1 MTNSNFEDSQTNSV
15 SNNPVYSVGEFSHV
29 IKKLVETNFSYVRIR
44 GEISRPSF
52 PGSGHVYF
60 TLKDADGTIAAII
73 WKYTIPR
80 LSVKPEEG
88 MEVICTGK
96 ITTFAGQSKYQI
108 IVDNMEIAGEGALLK
123 MLEDR
128 RKKFLAEGLF
138 NPEHKKP
145 IPYLPKIIAVI
156 TSPSGA
162 VIKDILHRLSDRFP
176 SHVYIWPVAVQGE
189 GSAKQVSNAID
200 QLNQLSKETNVKSP
214 DLIIVARGGG
224 SLEDLWSFN
233 EEIVVRSVFN
243 SSIPIISAVGHE
255 TDTTLIDFVSDLRAP
270 TPTGAAEKSVPVRD
284 ELKARVGELGL
295 RIHSSFV
302 SKVNNNKDH
311 LRNLV
316 RLLGKPDQ
324 ILDNK
329 SQKLDYAYRDLE
341 NLFQNIFVDQ
351 KNKISQFT
359 QRLLPPKVLINNLHA
374 KKQLLDTRFR
384 NLIENLIDKKQTRF
398 ISLGKLLEAASF
410 KRVLDRGFSLVMDSD
425 GNPIKLSSQAANKA
439 LVNIKFADET
449 RSAQLDVK

>member
-73 WKYTIPR
+73 WKYTLPR
-80 LSVKPEEG
+80 LSIKPEEG

-108 IVDNMEIAGEGALLK
+108 IVDNMEVAGEGALLK

-128 RKKFLAEGLF
+128 RKKLLAEGLF

-145 IPYLPKIIAVI
+145 IPYLPEIIAVI

-243 SSIPIISAVGHE
+243 STIPIISAVGHE

-295 RIHSSFV
+295 RIHSSFL
-302 SKVNNNKDH
+302 SKVNNNRDY
-311 LRNLV
+311 LRNLF

-351 KNKISQFT
+351 KNKISQFA
-359 QRLLPPKVLINNLHA
+359 QRLLPPKVLINNLDA

-410 KRVLDRGFSLVMDSD
+410 KRVLDRGFSLVMDSE
-425 GNPIKLSSQAANKA
+425 GSPIKLSSQVSNKA
-439 LVNIKFADET
+439 LVNIKFADEI

>member
-108 IVDNMEIAGEGALLK
+108 IVDNMEVAGEGALLK

-128 RKKFLAEGLF
+128 RKKLLAEGLF

-145 IPYLPKIIAVI
+145 IPYLPEIIAVI

-189 GSAKQVSNAID
+189 GSAKQISNAID
-200 QLNQLSKETNVKSP
+200 QLNQLSKETNVKRP

-243 SSIPIISAVGHE
+243 STIPIISAVGHE

-295 RIHSSFV
+295 RIHSSFL

-311 LRNLV
+311 LRNLF

-351 KNKISQFT
+351 KNKISQFA
-359 QRLLPPKVLINNLHA
+359 QRLLPPKVLINNLDA

-398 ISLGKLLEAASF
+398 ISSGKLLEAASF
-410 KRVLDRGFSLVMDSD
+410 KRVLDRGFSLVMDSE
-425 GNPIKLSSQAANKA
+425 GSPIKLSSQVSNKA

>member
-1 MTNSNFEDSQTNSV
+1 MENNT
-15 SNNPVYSVGEFSHV
+15 NNPIYSVGEFSHV

-60 TLKDADGTIAAII
+60 TLKDSDGTIAAII

-80 LSVKPEEG
+80 LSIRPEEG

-108 IVDNMEIAGEGALLK
+108 IVDNMEVAGEGALLK

-128 RKKFLAEGLF
+128 RKKLLAEGLF
-138 NPEHKKP
+138 KQEHKKP
-145 IPYLPKIIAVI
+145 IPYIPKRIGVI

-176 SHVYIWPVAVQGE
+176 SHVYLWPVAVQGE
-189 GSAKQVSNAID
+189 GSAQQISNAIEKFNQFTD
-200 QLNQLSKETNVKSP
+200 QTNIKKP
-214 DLIIVARGGG
+214 DLLIVARGGG

-233 EEIVVRSVFN
+233 EEIVVRAVFN
-243 SSIPIISAVGHE
+243 SSIPVISAVGHE

-284 ELKARVGELGL
+284 ELIARIGELNL
-295 RIHSSFV
+295 RLKSSF
-302 SKVNNNKDH
+302 SNKLNNNKDR
-311 LRNLV
+311 LNNLI

-324 ILDNK
+324 IFDNK
-329 SQKLDYAYRDLE
+329 NQKLDFIYKDIE
-341 NLFQNIFVDQ
+341 NLFKNIFVEQ
-351 KNKISQFT
+351 KNKITQFT
-359 QRLLPPKVLINNLHA
+359 QRLIPPKVLISNLDS
-374 KKQLLDTRFR
+374 KQQLLDTKFK
-384 NLIENLIDKKQTRF
+384 NYLENILTNKETKLN
-398 ISLGKLLEAASF
+398 SLSQLLEASSF
-410 KRVLDRGFSLVMDSD
+410 NRVLDRGFALVMDNN
-425 GNPIKLSSQAANKA
+425 GKPIKLSKEAPKNAK
-439 LVNIKFADET
+439 VKIKFSDEI
-449 RSAQLDVK
+449 RSAQFDE

>member
-108 IVDNMEIAGEGALLK
+108 IVDNMEVAGEGALLK

-128 RKKFLAEGLF
+128 RKKLLAEGLF

-145 IPYLPKIIAVI
+145 IPYLPEIIAVI

-176 SHVYIWPVAVQGE
+176 SHVYICPVAVQGE
-189 GSAKQVSNAID
+189 RSAKQVSNAID
-200 QLNQLSKETNVKSP
+200 QLNQLSKETNVKRP

-243 SSIPIISAVGHE
+243 STIPIISAVGHE

-284 ELKARVGELGL
+284 ELKVRLGELGL
-295 RIHSSFV
+295 RIHSSFL
-302 SKVNNNKDH
+302 SKVNNNKNQ

-351 KNKISQFT
+351 KNKISQFA
-359 QRLLPPKVLINNLHA
+359 QRLLPPKVLINNLDA

-410 KRVLDRGFSLVMDSD
+410 KRVLDRGFSLVIDSY

-439 LVNIKFADET
+439 LVNIKFADKT

>member
-108 IVDNMEIAGEGALLK
+108 IVDNMEVAGEGALLK

-128 RKKFLAEGLF
+128 RKKLLVEGLF
-138 NPEHKKP
+138 NPEHKKS
-145 IPYLPKIIAVI
+145 IPYLPEIIAVI

-200 QLNQLSKETNVKSP
+200 QLNQLSKETNVKRP

-243 SSIPIISAVGHE
+243 STIPIISAVGHE

-295 RIHSSFV
+295 RIRSSFL

-311 LRNLV
+311 LRNLF

-329 SQKLDYAYRDLE
+329 SQKLDYAYRDLD

-351 KNKISQFT
+351 KNKISQFA
-359 QRLLPPKVLINNLHA
+359 QRLLPPKVLINNLDA

-398 ISLGKLLEAASF
+398 ISLGKLLEVASF

-439 LVNIKFADET
+439 LVNIKFADEN

>member
-108 IVDNMEIAGEGALLK
+108 IVDNMEVAGEGALLK

-128 RKKFLAEGLF
+128 RKKLLAEGLF

-145 IPYLPKIIAVI
+145 IPYLPEIIAVI

-200 QLNQLSKETNVKSP
+200 QLNQLSKETNVKRP

-243 SSIPIISAVGHE
+243 STIPIISAVGHE

-295 RIHSSFV
+295 RIHSSFL

-329 SQKLDYAYRDLE
+329 NQKLDYTFKDLE

-351 KNKISQFT
+351 KNKISQFA
-359 QRLLPPKVLINNLHA
+359 QRLLPPKVLINNLDA
-374 KKQLLDTRFR
+374 KKQLLDTKFR
-384 NLIENLIDKKQTRF
+384 NFIENLIDKKQTRF
-398 ISLGKLLEAASF
+398 ISSGKLLEAASF
-410 KRVLDRGFSLVMDSD
+410 KRVLDRGFSLVMDSE
-425 GNPIKLSSQAANKA
+425 GNPIKLSSQASNKA